1 MPAGEVDS
9 NDEVPNVFRE
19 EAPSSRVG
27 RQVVSV
33 VATAYVDLLVSLLG
47 PDQILVI
54 FGLPL
59 GLDLV
64 KAEASG

>member
-27 RQVVSV
+27 RQVVCV
-33 VATAYVDLLVSLLG
+33 VAAAYVDLLVSLLG
-47 PDQILVI
+47 PDRILAI
-54 FGLPL
+54 GGLAL